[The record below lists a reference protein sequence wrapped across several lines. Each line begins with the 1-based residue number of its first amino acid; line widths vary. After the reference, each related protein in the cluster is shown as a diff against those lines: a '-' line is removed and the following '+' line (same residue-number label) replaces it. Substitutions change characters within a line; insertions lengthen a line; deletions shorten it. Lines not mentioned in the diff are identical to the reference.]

1 MKTCGVKGRAL
12 RGLSLAV
19 LTMAAG
25 FAGAVPAM
33 AAKVAAKVA
42 APVSAPI
49 YSPGRTSAYADYLIG
64 RFAMATGDM
73 NTAAGALSAAS
84 DSDPAASDLREKS
97 FLINILNGNI
107 DLAAQQGPRLG
118 KTGTTGALM
127 TGLVGAASAVKQGKL
142 PVALKAIEAV
152 HKTDPAERTAALMR
166 PYILAMNGNWAGAVD
181 ESGDMALNAND
192 RGRLLVY
199 LLKSERARIYE
210 IRGDKAK
217 AEALYKYLYQ
227 PGAASFIFGPDY
239 AGFLERQGRGAEA
252 RVIWKG
258 VADASPDPTAAQA
271 LARIDAKAKPLALP
285 DLKTSLSQALLLS
298 ATLYSSDQDPEM
310 ALASLRL
317 SLYLDNSSDRARIYL
332 GQVTQVLKDA
342 PAAEAA
348 WAAVPAD
355 SPYSAEA
362 TLRRVW
368 SLRGR
373 DENAAALALVDG
385 ALTRMP
391 DDMGFVVEKAD
402 ILHDQGKDADALAVL
417 EGRTKRAGDKDFTWQ
432 AWFIQAIVYDSL
444 GRWPDAE
451 AAIQKA
457 RAIDGNRPEILNFLG
472 YGWIDHELHVKEG
485 MDLIR
490 QAMALDPRSGAVIDN
505 LGWGYYKLGDY
516 DQALTYIEQA
526 VQMDPSDA
534 EVNEHLGDVYK
545 AMGRNVEAGYE
556 WQRVLTLHATDK
568 EMASVK
574 AKLEANASAVAT
586 NSGMSK
592 PLPAKTET
600 TALNDPAPAKVKTR
614 E

>member
-1 MKTCGVKGRAL
+1 VKTCGVKGRAL

-417 EGRTKRAGDKDFTWQ
+417 EGRAKRAGDKDFTWQ

-490 QAMALDPRSGAVIDN
+490 QAMALDPRSGAVVDS

-516 DQALTYIEQA
+516 EQALTYVEQA
-526 VQMDPSDA
+526 AQMDPSDA
-534 EVNEHLGDVYK
+534 EVNDHLGDVYK
-545 AMGRNVEAGYE
+545 ALGRHVEAGYE
-556 WQRVLTLHATDK
+556 WQRVLTLKASDK
-568 EMASVK
+568 EAAVVK
-574 AKLEANASAVAT
+574 AKLEANAAVLAGA
-586 NSGMSK
+586 SGLSK
-592 PLPAKTET
+592 PLPTKAET
-600 TALNDPAPAKVKTR
+600 TALNDAAPLKASTVK
-614 E
+614 

>member
-1 MKTCGVKGRAL
+1 
-12 RGLSLAV
+12 
-19 LTMAAG
+19 
-25 FAGAVPAM
+25 
-33 AAKVAAKVA
+33 
-42 APVSAPI
+42 
-49 YSPGRTSAYADYLIG
+49 
-64 RFAMATGDM
+64 
-73 NTAAGALSAAS
+73 
-84 DSDPAASDLREKS
+84 
-97 FLINILNGNI
+97 
-107 DLAAQQGPRLG
+107 
-118 KTGTTGALM
+118 
-127 TGLVGAASAVKQGKL
+127 
-142 PVALKAIEAV
+142 
-152 HKTDPAERTAALMR
+152 MR
-166 PYILAMNGNWAGAVD
+166 PYILAMNGDWAGAVD
-181 ESGDMALNAND
+181 ESGDIALGATD

-210 IRGDKAK
+210 IRGDKTK
-217 AEALYKYLYQ
+217 AEAIYKSLYQ

-239 AGFLERQGRGAEA
+239 AGFLERQGRANEA
-252 RVIWKG
+252 RAIWKG
-258 VADASPDPTAAQA
+258 VADASPDPVAAQA
-271 LARIDAKAKPLALP
+271 LTRIDSKAKPLPLP
-285 DLKTSLSQALLLS
+285 DLKTSLGQALLLS

-317 SLYLDNSSDRARIYL
+317 SLYIDGSSDRARIYL
-332 GQVTQVLKDA
+332 GQVTQVLKDS

-348 WAAVPAD
+348 WAGVPAD

-373 DENAAALALVDG
+373 DENDAALALVDG
-385 ALTRMP
+385 ALARTP
-391 DDMGFVVEKAD
+391 DDIGFLVEKAD
-402 ILHDQGKDADALAVL
+402 ILHDQGKDADALQVL
-417 EGRTKRAGDKDFTWQ
+417 NDRAKRKGDSDFTWQ

-451 AAIQKA
+451 TAIQKA

-472 YGWIDHELHVKEG
+472 YGWIDNGLHIKEG
-485 MDLIR
+485 IDLIR
-490 QAMALDPRSGAVIDN
+490 QAMALDPRSGAIVDS

-568 EMASVK
+568 EAASVK
-574 AKLEANASAVAT
+574 AKLEANAAVVAGA
-586 NSGMSK
+586 SGLNK

-600 TALNDPAPAKVKTR
+600 TALNEAAPAKVKTG